1 MKKLISI
8 FIFTLML
15 ITVSFYAQLKQWIR
29 PISTV
34 DKNIVLTI
42 SPDNSYRHKVYDHSS
57 AQLNVTVIKL
67 SRFRRDTLVT
77 KEYPEFKLKNLT
89 AVSERFNETI
99 HIPDAGSGPIVINYN
114 ITYKWKGSILEI
126 KNLKRMDKGM
136 AQDQLLIHI

>member
-8 FIFTLML
+8 FVFALML
-15 ITVSFYAQLKQWIR
+15 ITASFYAQVKQWIR

-42 SPDNSYRHKVYDHSS
+42 SPDNSYRHKVYDHTS
-57 AQLNVTVIKL
+57 AQLNVTVIKW
-67 SRFRRDTLVT
+67 SRFKRDTLVT
-77 KEYPEFKLKNLT
+77 KDYPEFKLKNLA
-89 AVSERFNETI
+89 AVSKRFNETI
-99 HIPDAGSGPIVINYN
+99 HIPDAGRGPIVINYN